1 MISVII
7 PTMNA
12 ERFISKSI
20 ESFLKQDIKEKYEI
34 IVVDSSTDRT
44 SEIVSKYK
52 VKVIKQKKLGPAAAR
67 NFGVKKARGDIVVFV
82 DADCIVPKTWLRK
95 LTEPFS
101 DKEITAVAGAYKI
114 WNKESS
120 IARFLQYEIEQRYER
135 MKNATNIDFVGSYNC
150 AYRKKIFT
158 KFGGFDEKM
167 IQGEDPDL
175 SFRISKKHKIVFQ
188 PSAYVYHMHVEDLIS
203 FSKKKFQRAYW
214 KAFLFKRHK
223 RKVLKNVYTPANL
236 MPQTLFFALSL
247 LLFILSFFNTMFF
260 YFAIFFMFLSY
271 ALNFYL
277 IYFIYKKEVAL
288 LAASLALIFVKNLF
302 SSIGLAYG
310 IMACLLK
317 SYKIKKYER
326 MA

>member
-12 ERFISKSI
+12 EKFISKSI

-44 SEIVSKYK
+44 LEILSKYP

-67 NFGVKKARGDIVVFV
+67 NFGVKKARGDIVVFM
-82 DADCIVPKTWLRK
+82 DADCIAPKTWLKK

-101 DKEITAVAGAYKI
+101 DKEIAAVAGVYKI

-158 KFGGFDEKM
+158 GFGGFDEKM
-167 IQGEDPDL
+167 IQAEDPDL
-175 SFRISKKHKIVFQ
+175 SFRISSKYKIVFQ
-188 PSAYVYHMHVEDLIS
+188 PSAYVYHMHVADLIG
-203 FSKKKFQRAYW
+203 FSKGKFKRGYW
-214 KAFLFKRHK
+214 KAFLYKKHK
-223 RKVLKNVYTPANL
+223 RKVLKNVYTPASL

-247 LLFILSFFNTMFF
+247 LFFILSFFNTMLF
-260 YFAIFFMFLSY
+260 YFSILFMVLSY
-271 ALNFYL
+271 TLNFHL
-277 IYFIYKKEVAL
+277 IYFICKKEL
-288 LAASLALIFVKNLF
+288 KILPASLLLIFVRNLF
-302 SSIGLAYG
+302 SSLGLSYG
-310 IMACLLK
+310 IMHLLMG
-317 SYKIKKYER
+317 YKIKKYE
-326 MA
+326 